1 MELTQKLATIQ
12 TKLKAK
18 KSRFNKFGNYYYRS
32 AEDILEALKPFLL
45 ELDVT
50 VTTTEELI
58 SNDPSVI
65 QSTATIR
72 DNLNELSATAVV
84 GVDVMF
90 KGQAMPQR
98 YGTASS
104 YAKKYALGNLFLI
117 DDTAD
122 ADATT
127 NSNNNWVPS
136 GVYFYRLKAGDFAD
150 QKKMLILYQG
160 ATEGMENLP
169 EIVKKYEVDGLH
181 LDYIRFPNE
190 PPATPRDSG
199 IDYPYDART
208 LALYKAD
215 TGRTPDDDSEAWSQ
229 WRTDQVTRLVGD
241 IHTML
246 RRTKP
251 HAALTASVGSVRERA
266 LRHHQDGRAWM
277 ERGII
282 DAAILMDYTDSPEEF
297 GARIDPW
304 LAYAVDVPV
313 VPGLWFGRHRDV
325 MRLRSPGAGCQDR
338 PPQPLKL
345 FPRIHIRQRPP
356 EEIG

>member
-1 MELTQKLATIQ
+1 MRNYNTNQSNFFYGINTEISNHSNQVKS
-12 TKLKAK
+12 K

-58 SNDPSVI
+58 SSEPSVI

-127 NSNNNWVPS
+127 TSNNNWVPEAKE
-136 GVYFYRLKAGDFAD
+136 YLKKGGSLE
-150 QKKMLILYQG
+150 KIKSKYKL
-160 ATEGMENLP
+160 TP
-169 EIVKKYEVDGLH
+169 ELEQEL
-181 LDYIRFPNE
+181 
-190 PPATPRDSG
+190 S
-199 IDYPYDART
+199 T
-208 LALYKAD
+208 L
-215 TGRTPDDDSEAWSQ
+215 
-229 WRTDQVTRLVGD
+229 
-241 IHTML
+241 
-246 RRTKP
+246 
-251 HAALTASVGSVRERA
+251 
-266 LRHHQDGRAWM
+266 
-277 ERGII
+277 
-282 DAAILMDYTDSPEEF
+282 
-297 GARIDPW
+297 
-304 LAYAVDVPV
+304 
-313 VPGLWFGRHRDV
+313 
-325 MRLRSPGAGCQDR
+325 
-338 PPQPLKL
+338 
-345 FPRIHIRQRPP
+345 
-356 EEIG
+356 